1 MSIFSRT
8 HSRLIRVTRTQP
20 CPICGKPDWCSVGL
34 GFAVCMRVPS
44 YRLTRNGGFL
54 HQLDFLYRIQLA
66 LPVARRATAD
76 IVRRHA
82 VYTALLEAL
91 ELKGCHANSLV
102 RRGLSEETITRNLYA
117 SASPNCQQIVQEL
130 AREFDLTGVPGFYQ
144 EHGQWRFVAANWSEG
159 IFIPVRDAQERI
171 QALQFRFDQGETRYA
186 WVSSN
191 DKPSGTSSGTPMH
204 YATPYR
210 VQLKPDARVW
220 FTEGALKADIIAD
233 QLEQAVV
240 AIAGVNAFTQN
251 MARQLM
257 TDLPSLSA
265 ITIAFDADAAEKP
278 QVAHA
283 LERAAFLLHSGGL
296 RVQIAKWNPSL
307 GKGLDDVLV
316 GRR

>member
-1 MSIFSRT
+1 MSTLLVAPPQI
-8 HSRLIRVTRTQP
+8 
-20 CPICGKPDWCSVGL
+20 
-34 GFAVCMRVPS
+34 
-44 YRLTRNGGFL
+44 
-54 HQLDFLYRIQLA
+54 A
-66 LPVARRATAD
+66 LAD
-76 IVRRHA
+76 IDRRHA
-82 VYTALLEAL
+82 VYTALLTALVLEEA
-91 ELKGCHANSLV
+91 HADSLV

-130 AREFDLTGVPGFYQ
+130 AREFDLTGVPGFYREQ
-144 EHGQWRFVAANWSEG
+144 GWWCFVASYWNG

-171 QALQFRFDQGETRYA
+171 QALQFRFDQGKTRYA

-191 DKPSGTSSGTPMH
+191 ERPSGASSGTPMH

-210 VQLKPDARVW
+210 VQLKPNARVW

-240 AIAGVNAFTQN
+240 AIAGVNAFNQD
-251 MARQLM
+251 MARQLAAS
-257 TDLPSLSA
+257 LPSLST

-278 QVAHA
+278 QVARA
-283 LERAAFLLHSGGL
+283 LERAAFLLHSVGL
-296 RVQIAKWNPSL
+296 RVQIAQWNPSL